1 MYLDGPVCGRRL
13 RSSQLSLDICWKPGG
28 GHSTVEHPRTISTTS
43 WVTTPC
49 AMSPLVSGS
58 SKAQLARIA
67 ITLDAPAE
75 PCIID
80 NEAVGGRGSNELR
93 NFGTPPDQGGG

>member
-1 MYLDGPVCGRRL
+1 
-13 RSSQLSLDICWKPGG
+13 
-28 GHSTVEHPRTISTTS
+28 
-43 WVTTPC
+43 
-49 AMSPLVSGS
+49 MSPLISES

-67 ITLDAPAE
+67 ITLDALVE

-80 NEAVGGRGSNELR
+80 REAVGGRGSNELR